1 MKLRPLFDRVV
12 IRRLDEDSVSTGG
25 IYIPDTAK
33 EKPDQ
38 GEVVAVGAG
47 KLNKSGERVPMELK
61 IGQRVLFGK
70 YSGTN
75 VKIDNEELVVMREDD
90 VLAIVEGKAGKK

>member
-12 IRRLDEDSVSTGG
+12 IRRLDEEAVSAGG

-38 GEVVAVGAG
+38 GEVLAVGEG
-47 KLNKSGERVPMELK
+47 KFDDTGKRIPMEIK
-61 IGQRVLFGK
+61 AGQRVLFGK
-70 YSGTN
+70 YAGTSI
-75 VKIDNEELVVMREDD
+75 KIDSEELVVMREDD
-90 VLAIVEGKAGKK
+90 ILAIVEGKAGKK